1 MNQYPEHRFY
11 TSTHEWIEVND
22 NILTIGITDF
32 AQSQLGDVVFVELPV
47 VPKVC
52 RAGDELVVLESVKT
66 AADVYA
72 PAAGEVIEINQALEN
87 NAACVN
93 LSPHEKA
100 WLIKIA
106 LSDSPPLA
114 TWLTAA
120 EYQQRLQS

>member
-1 MNQYPEHRFY
+1 MSQYPEHRFY
-11 TSTHEWIEVND
+11 TPTHEWIEVND
-22 NILTIGITDF
+22 NILTVGITDF

-47 VPKVC
+47 VPKMC
-52 RAGDELVVLESVKT
+52 RAGDELVVVESVKT

-72 PAAGEVIEINQALEN
+72 PAAGEVIEINQTLEN

-93 LSPHEKA
+93 ASPHEQA

-106 LSDSPPLA
+106 LSDAPPVA
-114 TWLTAA
+114 MWLTAA